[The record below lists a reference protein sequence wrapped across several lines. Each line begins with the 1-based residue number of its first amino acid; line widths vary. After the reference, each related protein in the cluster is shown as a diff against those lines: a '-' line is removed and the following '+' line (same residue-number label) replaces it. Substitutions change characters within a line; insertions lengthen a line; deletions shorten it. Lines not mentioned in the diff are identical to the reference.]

1 MGDAVTLVS
10 SAEECGKDVY
20 KMLTST
26 GLMRESGDPTYTFAT
41 TGAPEEFETIGRR
54 FLGAEMMAASQFAG
68 GLAVRLTVI
77 GCSGSYPGPDSPAS
91 CYLLEQEH
99 EGRTWRV
106 LMDLGNGAL
115 GALQRYVDPLGI
127 DAVLLSHLHADHC
140 LDLCGYYVHAQVPP
154 RRPAAAARRSGGPSD
169 TAGRM
174 ARAYDL
180 ARGPG
185 HDGRVRLPDL
195 GAGRRGE
202 RRPVHASRPCRSST
216 RSRPTGCRVARGRRA
231 RRLLRRHRHPARSW
245 WTVATGADL
254 LLAEASFHH
263 GADNPPGIH
272 LTGTDCGDVARD
284 AGVGRL
290 VITHV
295 PPWYDPS
302 DMLAAAQEVWDGPSE
317 LARAGATYDV

>member
-1 MGDAVTLVS
+1 V
-10 SAEECGKDVY
+10 K
-20 KMLTST
+20 
-26 GLMRESGDPTYTFAT
+26 
-41 TGAPEEFETIGRR
+41 
-54 FLGAEMMAASQFAG
+54 
-68 GLAVRLTVI
+68 LTVV

-106 LMDLGNGAL
+106 LMDLGSGAF

-140 LDLCGYYVHAQVPP
+140 LDLCGFYVMRKYHPDGPQP
-154 RRPAAAARRSGGPSD
+154 RLPVWGPRD
-169 TAGRM
+169 TARRM

-180 ARGPG
+180 DEDPGMTGEFDFRPWVPGDAVGIGPFTVEAVPVEHPVEAYG
-185 HDGRVRLPDL
+185 MRI
-195 GAGRRGE
+195 GAGGG
-202 RRPVHASRPCRSST
+202 VIAFSGDS
-216 RSRPTGCRVARGRRA
+216 GRCA
-231 RRLLRRHRHPARSW
+231 QLVD
-245 WTVATGADL
+245 VATGADL

-263 GADNPPGIH
+263 EADNPPGIH
-272 LTGTDCGDVARD
+272 LTGTDCGEVART

-295 PPWYDPS
+295 PPWYDPR
-302 DMLAAAQEVWDGPSE
+302 DMLAAAQGVWGGTAE